1 MPEALNDLAR
11 DLCEIQS
18 ELKAPKGNYN
28 QFGKFRY
35 RKCEDILEAVKP
47 LLLKRNIAITLDDDI
62 LLVGTWVFLKSTVT
76 IRRGGVSISVCGF
89 ARHTEE
95 RKGMDDA
102 QVTGSSSSYAR
113 KYALAGMFAI
123 NDESDPDEPVP
134 GAPVLMGPPGS
145 APGMPPGVAAH
156 NNTIP
161 GLPGT
166 R

>member
-123 NDESDPDEPVP
+123 NDESDQDEPVP

>member
-1 MPEALNDLAR
+1 MSTEDANDLAR

-18 ELKAPKGNYN
+18 ELKAPKGYYN

-35 RKCEDILEAVKP
+35 RKSEDILEAVKP

-123 NDESDPDEPVP
+123 NDESDPDEPVL
-134 GAPVLMGPPGS
+134 GAPVLMGPPGGHGMPNNIV
-145 APGMPPGVAAH
+145 PGMP
-156 NNTIP
+156 
-161 GLPGT
+161 GT

>member
-1 MPEALNDLAR
+1 MSTEALNDLAR

-18 ELKAPKGNYN
+18 ELKAPKANYN

-35 RKCEDILEAVKP
+35 RKCEDILEVAKP

-102 QVTGSSSSYAR
+102 QVTGSASSYAR
-113 KYALAGMFAI
+113 KYALAGLFAI
-123 NDESDPDEPVP
+123 NDESDPDEPAP
-134 GAPVLMGPPGS
+134 GAPALMGPPGGI
-145 APGMPPGVAAH
+145 PGIASH

-161 GLPGT
+161 GPPGI

>member
-76 IRRGGVSISVCGF
+76 IRRGGVSISVRGF
-89 ARHTEE
+89 AKHALE

-102 QVTGSSSSYAR
+102 QVTGSASSYAR

-123 NDESDPDEPVP
+123 NDESDLDEPVP
-134 GAPVLMGPPGS
+134 GAPVLMGPPGGI
-145 APGMPPGVAAH
+145 PGIASH

-161 GLPGT
+161 GGPGI

>member
-1 MPEALNDLAR
+1 MPEALNDLAL

-134 GAPVLMGPPGS
+134 GALVLMGPPGS

>member
-1 MPEALNDLAR
+1 MSTEAANDLAR

-47 LLLKRNIAITLDDDI
+47 LLLKRNIAITLNDDI
-62 LLVGTWVFLKSTVT
+62 QLVGTWVFLKTTVT
-76 IRRGGVSISVCGF
+76 VRRGGESISVCSF
-89 ARHTEE
+89 ARHALE

-102 QVTGSSSSYAR
+102 QVTGSASSYAR
-113 KYALAGMFAI
+113 KYALSGLFAI
-123 NDESDPDEPVP
+123 NDESDPDEPAP
-134 GAPVLMGPPGS
+134 GAPIPLGPPGGRGMPNNIV
-145 APGMPPGVAAH
+145 PGMP
-156 NNTIP
+156 
-161 GLPGT
+161 GT

>member
-1 MPEALNDLAR
+1 MSEEARNDLAYE
-11 DLCEIQS
+11 LCEVQS

-28 QFGKFRY
+28 AFAKFRY

-47 LLLKRNIAITLDDDI
+47 LLRKRNIAITLDDDI
-62 LLVGTWVFLKSTVT
+62 LLVGTWVFLKTTVT
-76 IRRGGVSISVCGF
+76 LRRGGESISVCGF
-89 ARHTEE
+89 ARHSEE

-123 NDESDPDEPVP
+123 NDESDPDETAPS
-134 GAPVLMGPPGS
+134 APVLMG
-145 APGMPPGVAAH
+145 APGRPPGVATH
-156 NNTIP
+156 NTIP

-166 R
+166 K

>member
-1 MPEALNDLAR
+1 MPEALNDVAR
-11 DLCEIQS
+11 DLCENQS

-89 ARHTEE
+89 ARHTEG

-145 APGMPPGVAAH
+145 APGMPPGVATH

>member
-1 MPEALNDLAR
+1 MNDLAR

-28 QFGKFRY
+28 QFAKFRY

-47 LLLKRNIAITLDDDI
+47 LLLRRNIAITLDDDI
-62 LLVGTWVFLKSTVT
+62 LLVGTWVFLKTIVT
-76 IRRGGVSISVCGF
+76 IRRGGESISVCSF
-89 ARHTEE
+89 ARHAEE

-123 NDESDPDEPVP
+123 NDESDPDETAP
-134 GAPVLMGPPGS
+134 GAPVLMG
-145 APGMPPGVAAH
+145 APGRPPGVATH
-156 NNTIP
+156 NTIP

-166 R
+166 K

>member
-76 IRRGGVSISVCGF
+76 IQRGGVSISVCGF

>member
-1 MPEALNDLAR
+1 MSEEARGDLAH
-11 DLCEIQS
+11 DLCEVQS

-28 QFGKFRY
+28 QFAKFRY

-62 LLVGTWVFLKSTVT
+62 LLVGTWVFLKTTVT
-76 IRRGGVSISVCGF
+76 IRRGSESISVCGF
-89 ARHTEE
+89 ARHAEE

-123 NDESDPDEPVP
+123 NDESDLDETAP
-134 GAPVLMGPPGS
+134 GAPVLMGAPGR
-145 APGMPPGVAAH
+145 APGMPPGVTTH
-156 NNTIP
+156 NTIP

-166 R
+166 K